1 MTEVSRC
8 HRERR
13 HRGSCGRYP
22 PAGPRNSCDTAGCS
36 SAPVHPRVRRSA
48 ASSTERG
55 GRSLRPPCSCR
66 ASGSCAR
73 SGENPLGSGSEAGS
87 ERMVLQNSKSVRS
100 ANTVAGVLRM
110 EDLQRMLSGQR
121 LTPGLRDCMEIP
133 LEQGHSVRMSH
144 RGSVLGAG
152 QEKSLNSS
160 HLCQKLRCLSSQSQ
174 ESSAPGL
181 CVTIGHEMSTQ
192 KLVNGDCHGDSRDRL
207 CTPSHPSATAEA
219 TTAGA
224 SSLSRPLLS

>member
-87 ERMVLQNSKSVRS
+87 ERMVLQESCSKDALECSGSWQDNLHGWVHSWVSHWTPMEPLRAASDPRS
-100 ANTVAGVLRM
+100 
-110 EDLQRMLSGQR
+110 Q
-121 LTPGLRDCMEIP
+121 GL
-133 LEQGHSVRMSH
+133 
-144 RGSVLGAG
+144 
-152 QEKSLNSS
+152 
-160 HLCQKLRCLSSQSQ
+160 
-174 ESSAPGL
+174 
-181 CVTIGHEMSTQ
+181 
-192 KLVNGDCHGDSRDRL
+192 HGDSSGAGSL
-207 CTPSHPSATAEA
+207 CEDEPQRFSSWSRTGKIVKLLPSLPEA
-219 TTAGA
+219 SVFKQPKPRVFSTRALCYYWT
-224 SSLSRPLLS
+224 

>member
-152 QEKSLNSS
+152 GKERGQSADPDFSYRLHTSSPFGYPCATKSPGTDSAALSPFGYLEK
-160 HLCQKLRCLSSQSQ
+160 
-174 ESSAPGL
+174 
-181 CVTIGHEMSTQ
+181 
-192 KLVNGDCHGDSRDRL
+192 
-207 CTPSHPSATAEA
+207 A

-224 SSLSRPLLS
+224 SSVSSPLPSRSF

>member
-152 QEKSLNSS
+152 LDANRGTCGIMGGGFGDENTPKWRAGHSGGGWTGTTSL
-160 HLCQKLRCLSSQSQ
+160 
-174 ESSAPGL
+174 
-181 CVTIGHEMSTQ
+181 VD
-192 KLVNGDCHGDSRDRL
+192 V
-207 CTPSHPSATAEA
+207 
-219 TTAGA
+219 
-224 SSLSRPLLS
+224 